1 MTKATLDD
9 KTLPHLQPALDPEAM
24 ARAFESFFRREY
36 PERGLSVE
44 ACEIGRVHHKPGKN
58 CDILYHLRCRDCDRR
73 VSSPVLHGKMFA
85 DGEGHGKIHKAQ
97 PESWPGCGFWKPAR
111 FWPEMAMLVHVFPYD
126 PKLPYLGQL
135 LEPDFVKQQVEANLA
150 GFGLPAG
157 WRCEEVVSSLIKYM
171 PTKRCIL
178 RYEIALADAAKNR
191 RPVVFYGKT
200 YGSLKSRH
208 VYEALREICGS
219 PACAAG
225 VLNVPQPIT
234 HIDGA
239 NTLWQQAW
247 EGGGFCERAAQL
259 GWGNLPASG
268 FVHKI
273 AAMLAAL
280 HQIALP
286 DSLLHPGPSPST
298 VLGHAE
304 DEIAKISQLLP
315 ERQDRLGQV
324 VSRLTVSMPDP
335 AAPTPQATI
344 HGTFKLAQIL
354 CRDDELALVDF
365 DSIACGDPLYDLAE
379 FVASLVYLG
388 AMGVMPAA
396 SSSESVEIF
405 LREYQQQAPWTCDRK
420 RLAWYVVDF
429 LLDRIHSALKR
440 GDTVEVANI
449 SPAFDQLHAW
459 LALVENGPV
468 VSDQLPVISKQ

>member
-9 KTLPHLQPALDPEAM
+9 KNLPHLRQGLDPEAM

-36 PERGLSVE
+36 PDRGLSVE

-58 CDILYHLRCRDCDRR
+58 CDILYHLQCHDRDRR
-73 VSSPVLHGKMFA
+73 LLLHGKMFA
-85 DGEGHGKIHKAQ
+85 NGEGHGKIHKAQ
-97 PESWPGCGFWKPAR
+97 PASWPGCGFWKPVHL
-111 FWPEMAMLVHVFPYD
+111 WPEMAMLVHIFPYD

-135 LEPDFVKQQVEANLA
+135 LETDFVKQQVEANLA

-157 WRCEEVVSSLIKYM
+157 WKCEEVVSSVVKYM
-171 PTKRCIL
+171 PTRRCIL
-178 RYEIALADAAKNR
+178 RYEIVLADAAKNR
-191 RPVVFYGKT
+191 RPVAFYGKT
-200 YGSLKSRH
+200 YGSLKSRY
-208 VYEALREICGS
+208 VYEALREICAS

-225 VLNVPQPIT
+225 VLNIPKPIA

-259 GWGNLPASG
+259 GWANLPASG
-268 FVHKI
+268 FVQKI

-280 HQIALP
+280 HQIVLP
-286 DSLLHPGPSPST
+286 DSLLQRGSSPPA

-304 DEIAKISQLLP
+304 DEIAKILQLLP
-315 ERQDRLGQV
+315 ERQDMLDQV
-324 VSRLTVSMPDP
+324 VSRLTASMPDP
-335 AAPTPQATI
+335 EAPTPRATI

-354 CRDDELALVDF
+354 CREDPDGRSQLALVDF

-379 FVASLVYLG
+379 FVASLVYMS
-388 AMGVMPAA
+388 AMGVIPAA

-405 LREYQQQAPWTCDRK
+405 LRDYQQQVPWTCDRR

-440 GDTVEVANI
+440 GETTEVANI
-449 SPAFDQLHAW
+449 SPAFDRLHEW
-459 LALVENGPV
+459 LALAEN
-468 VSDQLPVISKQ
+468 